1 MGNLIKTV
9 SFLGLFLGLLV
20 LVKPASA
27 ALRCTEQYGGKVC
40 ATPGKLVLNKKVF
53 NPSSQTFVDNLGLSD
68 HRFVSG
74 EKVFFQIVAQNVG
87 ETSLTNV
94 KLTDTLPQQLKLTS
108 SSTVFTIAS
117 LVAGA
122 SEERQIQ
129 AEVVFLS
136 TTPKGGSTLCV
147 VNTAEAKSDEEHDRD
162 TAQVCVEQKAAGLPV
177 KEVLPVKQLPPTG
190 PNDWALYLGA
200 SLISGL
206 AGFTFLRLGK
216 RFASV

>member
-1 MGNLIKTV
+1 MGNLIKITV
-9 SFLGLFLGLLV
+9 FFGLFLALLT
-20 LVKPASA
+20 LVKPADA

-40 ATPGKLVLNKKVF
+40 VTPGKLVINKKVF
-53 NPSSQTFVDNLGLSD
+53 NPSSQTFVDNLGLAD

-74 EKVFFQIVAQNVG
+74 EKVSFQLIVQNVG
-87 ETSLTNV
+87 ESALTNV

-108 SSTVFTIAS
+108 SSTVFTITT
-117 LVAGA
+117 LPAGA

-129 AEVVFLS
+129 AEVVFQS
-136 TTPKGGSTLCV
+136 TAPKGGSTLCV

-162 TAQVCVEQKAAGLPV
+162 TAQVCAEQKAAGLPV
-177 KEVLPVKQLPPTG
+177 KEVPPVKQLPPTG

-206 AGFTFLRLGK
+206 AGFTFLRFGK
-216 RFASV
+216 RFASY